1 MSSAFPDPTPMLVP
15 LFLGNAFNWLGLG
28 ALIVQCCIGY
38 SLYTLGV
45 RCFLTSTVYGVF
57 FLELVQ
63 TATTTHQA
71 WWYMITNWND
81 PSSLLTFPW
90 SAMTVPTMAG
100 LIAAAVQFFYA
111 WRIWTLSTSKIIR
124 GCTVLIII
132 LAIAQCTSA
141 IVVAAVFQADATAEH
156 LASLHPEFSFWIASS
171 FVADVLVA
179 ACMLWV
185 LNQAK
190 TQSMVPDTSSL
201 LTKLIV
207 NTIGTGSAIALCG
220 TLTLAL
226 FLTTVG
232 FSFQYLPAAY
242 ILGKLYSNS
251 VMVTL
256 NARKPRVSR
265 GHTSQ
270 GDSLPMRIF
279 VSQDQDTDSQGAHR
293 KPLRSIPHK
302 ISGDFRAQSKS
313 TAEP

>member
-1 MSSAFPDPTPMLVP
+1 MSLAFPDPTPMLAP

-28 ALIVQCCIGY
+28 ALIVQC
-38 SLYTLGV
+38 LYGI
-45 RCFLTSTVYGVF
+45 F

-100 LIAAAVQFFYA
+100 LSWSNRILQFFYA

-141 IVVAAVFQADATAEH
+141 IVVAAVFQANATAEH

-220 TLTLAL
+220 ALTLAL

-242 ILGKLYSNS
+242 ILGKL
-251 VMVTL
+251 
-256 NARKPRVSR
+256 
-265 GHTSQ
+265 
-270 GDSLPMRIF
+270 
-279 VSQDQDTDSQGAHR
+279 
-293 KPLRSIPHK
+293 
-302 ISGDFRAQSKS
+302 
-313 TAEP
+313 